1 MRVIVRLLIVAVL
14 IAGVWTVFFRESSPE
29 IAAGSVLLLDVEGE
43 YFEAP
48 EPPVLA
54 RLLGETGTPFLRLY
68 SNLRKAERDPRISA
82 VVLRI
87 GPVQMGWAKAQE
99 VRASLARLREAGRKT
114 VAYVEIEPIAANV
127 PYYIASAADEV
138 WASPGT
144 RIPFV
149 GLAAEYMYLGGL
161 FDKVGIDLEVERV
174 GPHKTAADML
184 AGRGMS
190 EPAREMADWLLDSID
205 SQFVNGIAESR
216 RLDPATVR
224 ALVDQAPA
232 APADLKEA
240 GLIDHIGFLS
250 DVMSALGDRTLV
262 TEEEWAAVD
271 PAAVGFDPKARVALV
286 YGSGNV
292 VTGDAQRTRRGA
304 PVLAGRTVARAIDEA
319 AADDSIQAILFRI
332 DSPGG
337 SALASDEVWHA
348 TQLARENKPVVVSF
362 SDVAASGGYYVACGA
377 DAIVAQP
384 GTVTGSIG
392 VLMVRPVLA
401 RLYEK
406 LGIATEVLTRGDG
419 ARLFTTSVALDDVQR
434 KRLGEEVE
442 RTYQLFLDRVVA
454 GRGVERAA
462 LDKVA
467 RGRVWTGEQALEH
480 GLVDELGGLHAA
492 VARVRKELD
501 MDADADVGLVVYPP
515 PQPLATQLA
524 QMLSGAMVRAAGP
537 GLPLPGPVRQTLAW
551 LEALPVNAPLL
562 LPPMAVEIR

>member
-1 MRVIVRLLIVAVL
+1 MRLIVRLLIVTVLVAV
-14 IAGVWTVFFRESSPE
+14 VWSVFFRESSPD
-29 IAAGSVLLLDVEGE
+29 IAAGSVLLIDVEGA
-43 YFEAP
+43 YIEAP

-68 SNLRKAERDPRISA
+68 SDLRKAERDPRISA

-99 VRASLARLREAGRKT
+99 VRDALTRLRAAGRKT

-144 RIPFV
+144 RIPFA

-190 EPAREMADWLLDSID
+190 EPAREMANWLLDSID
-205 SQFVNGIAESR
+205 AQFVGGIAESR
-216 RLDPATVR
+216 RLDVATVR
-224 ALVDQAPA
+224 ALVEQAPA
-232 APADLKEA
+232 APVDLKAA
-240 GLIDHIGFLS
+240 GLIDHVGFLS
-250 DVMSALGDRTLV
+250 DVLSALGDRALV
-262 TEEEWAAVD
+262 TQEEWAAVD
-271 PAAVGFDPKARVALV
+271 PAVLGFDPKARVALI

-304 PVLAGRTVARAIDEA
+304 PVLAGRTVARAIDD
-319 AADDSIQAILFRI
+319 AADDESVQAILFRI

-337 SALASDEVWHA
+337 SALASDIVWHA
-348 TQLARENKPVVVSF
+348 TQQARAKKPVVVSF

-377 DAIVAQP
+377 NAIVAQP

-392 VLMVRPVLA
+392 VLMIRPVLT

-406 LGIATEVLTRGDG
+406 LGIGTEVLTRGDG
-419 ARLFTTSVALDDVQR
+419 ARLFTSSVPLDDAQR
-434 KRLGEEVE
+434 TRLGEEVE
-442 RTYQLFLDRVVA
+442 RTYQLFLDRVEA
-454 GRGVERAA
+454 GRGVDRAA

-467 RGRVWTGEQALEH
+467 RGRVWTGEQALSH
-480 GLVDELGGLHAA
+480 GLVDELGGLHTA
-492 VARVRKELD
+492 VARVRTELGLE
-501 MDADADVGLVVYPP
+501 ADADVGLVVYPP
-515 PQPLATQLA
+515 PEPLAAQLA
-524 QMLSGAMVRAAGP
+524 RTLGGAMVRAAGS
-537 GLPLPGPVRQTLAW
+537 GLPLPGPVRQALAW
-551 LEALPVNAPLL
+551 LETLPVNAPLL